1 MNAKAT
7 QGWKELL
14 ENEYFDQWEFLAE
27 YTTVEKHPVY
37 KKKSHGNCPYCKCS
51 GTFTAMTPDGSN
63 EVLVSCTGAHKKK
76 MCGMTGNLLDM
87 VILIEELDMTQA
99 LARISAWVGARMP
112 KFVDEVESTI
122 DLVEVANPN
131 DQIQNVGTLEE
142 YAEHVKRDEPVE
154 YTQEEHSG
162 DWITGA
168 VTNFKKKRGR
178 KKGKQ

>member
-14 ENEYFDQWEFLAE
+14 ENEYFDQWEFLSE

-51 GTFTAMTPDGSN
+51 GTFTAMIPDGSN

-87 VILIEELDMTQA
+87 VILIEGLDMTQA

-112 KFVDEVESTI
+112 KFVDEI
-122 DLVEVANPN
+122 N
-131 DQIQNVGTLEE
+131 DAGTLEE
-142 YAEHVKRDEPVE
+142 YSENVGSELKQEIETP
-154 YTQEEHSG
+154 QEEHSG